1 MSTNLSAKPWGRPG
15 RGRRREPRSE
25 LGTSSLFPAPPH
37 LGRTLPEIRKIYFAN
52 WRIFSSSTNLRF
64 FLKMFSKMTRAI
76 FPPGSNFY
84 KAIRFVLLFVDYK
97 WIKHSLRVSEASTKS
112 WIWPSLPGMNWVL
125 LLACTF
131 ANKFLKCI
139 NNWLHKILQHL
150 IAQNIQNKIPS
161 RGDPS
166 VSPVEE
172 IESKYG
178 NFSFNFCSRN

>member
-84 KAIRFVLLFVDYK
+84 KAIRFVLLFVENK
-97 WIKHSLRVSEASTKS
+97 WIKHSLSVSKTTTKLKTKFRF
-112 WIWPSLPGMNWVL
+112 WPSLPGMNWVL
-125 LLACTF
+125 LPACTF

-139 NNWLHKILQHL
+139 NNWLHKILPNCTKYSEQDTFERRPKCEPCRGNW
-150 IAQNIQNKIPS
+150 IKIWQLF
-161 RGDPS
+161 
-166 VSPVEE
+166 VQLLQ
-172 IESKYG
+172 
-178 NFSFNFCSRN
+178 